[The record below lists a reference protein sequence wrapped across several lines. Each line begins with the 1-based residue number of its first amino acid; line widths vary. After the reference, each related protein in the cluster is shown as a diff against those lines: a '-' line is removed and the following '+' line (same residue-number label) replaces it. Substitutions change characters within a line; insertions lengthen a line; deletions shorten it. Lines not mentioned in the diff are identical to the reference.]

1 MGINKIAVVGAT
13 GNVGREM
20 LSILS
25 ERKFPCEEVIAL
37 ASEKSEGDSISFGN
51 KELVVQSLASYDF
64 SDTSIALFSAGG
76 SISEVYA
83 PIAAEQ
89 GCIVIDNSSKFR
101 MDNDVPLIVPEVNI
115 EMLDHYKTTNII
127 ANPNCSTIQMVVAL
141 KPLEDLSSINRINVS
156 TYQST
161 SGAGKVA
168 MEELFNQ
175 TKGIFSNQEVEPES
189 FTKQIAFN
197 VIPQIG
203 PFLEN
208 GNTEEEQKMINET
221 KKIIRPDILVNA
233 TCVRVP
239 TFIGHAESIN
249 VEFDS
254 PISEEEAREV
264 LEHASG
270 CSVYDERENGGYST
284 PVDSAG
290 NDATY
295 ISRIRRDETVEYG
308 LNLWV
313 VSDNLRKGAAL
324 NAIQIAEALN
334 EDFLY

>member
-1 MGINKIAVVGAT
+1 MGINKLAVVGAT

-20 LSILS
+20 LNILS
-25 ERKFPCEEVIAL
+25 ERDFPCEEVIAL
-37 ASEKSEGDSISFGN
+37 ASERSEGDAVPFGN
-51 KELVVQSLASYDF
+51 KELIVQNLSSYDF
-64 SDTSIALFSAGG
+64 SETSIALFSAGG
-76 SISEVYA
+76 QISEVYG

-115 EMLDHYKTTNII
+115 EMLEHYRTTNII

-141 KPLEDLSSINRINVS
+141 KPLEDLASINRINVS

-161 SGAGKVA
+161 SGAGKAA

-175 TKGIFSNQEVEPES
+175 TKGIFSNQEVQPES
-189 FTKQIAFN
+189 FTKQISFN

-221 KKIIRPDILVNA
+221 KKIMRPDILINA

-249 VEFDS
+249 LEFDS

-264 LEHASG
+264 LEQASG
-270 CSVYDERENGGYST
+270 CIVYDEREDGGYST
-284 PVDSAG
+284 PVESAG
-290 NDATY
+290 HDATY
-295 ISRIRRDETVEYG
+295 ISRIRVDETVEYG

-324 NAIQIAEALN
+324 NAIQIAEAIN
-334 EDFLY
+334 EDYLY